1 MGCSPN
7 KEDDREE
14 DSDSDGTTVRRTL
27 HVGSSIVAVILFQF
41 LGINSQLKR
50 SEWLGFGSDE
60 CRSLG
65 DGNSRLR
72 NETGSTGN
80 NDGQK
85 KALEE
90 GRASGH
96 HLDCVFLF
104 DFLIVDEKQ

>member
-14 DSDSDGTTVRRTL
+14 DSNSDGTTVCSTL
-27 HVGSSIVAVILFQF
+27 HVGSGIVAVVLFQF

-50 SEWLGFGSDE
+50 SEGLGFRSDE
-60 CRSLG
+60 SRSLG
-65 DGNSRLR
+65 DGNSRLG

-80 NDGQK
+80 DNSQK

-90 GRASGH
+90 GRASRH
-96 HLDCVFLF
+96 HLD
-104 DFLIVDEKQ
+104 